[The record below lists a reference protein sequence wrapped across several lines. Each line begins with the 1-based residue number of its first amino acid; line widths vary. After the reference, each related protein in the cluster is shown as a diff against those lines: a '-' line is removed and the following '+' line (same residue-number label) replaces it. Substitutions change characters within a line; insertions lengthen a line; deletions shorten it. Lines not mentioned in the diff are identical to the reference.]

1 MTSKMDSIEQQHLQ
15 ASDYLIDIDAKLD
28 SWQSK
33 ASYQA
38 FSVVENLD
46 EEDQEWHVQELIT
59 IDRSIGKLVLLIEK
73 MDLLIEKN
81 ERMMNRAQLKIKSD

>member
-1 MTSKMDSIEQQHLQ
+1 MIDVISSKTENIEQQQMQ

-38 FSVVENLD
+38 FNVVENLD

-81 ERMMNRAQLKIKSD
+81 ERMINRA